1 VKIKLEKKKQKPSQL
16 KKNYTIVILNMKN
29 KILITIIGLI
39 IAISVNGQKPILF
52 IGATAHLGSGEVI
65 QNAAIS
71 IKNGKFDLVANAS
84 KIRIDPSAFDTI
96 YKIYGKHIYPSFILP
111 NTTLGITEIDAVRAS
126 HDYRETGGINPNIR
140 SLIAY
145 NTDSKLAKTVRTNGV
160 LIAQITPRGGLVSGQ
175 SSIMHLDGD
184 NWQDAALKPDDGIH
198 INWPNSYY
206 NTGWWAEPGE
216 TKKNKEYQNKI
227 SELEKLFSKAKA
239 YEASSNIM
247 DLKMESMKGLF
258 DGRKNLYIHA
268 NSASDM
274 RDAIDFTERHHVEN
288 MIIVGGEDAL
298 AISNILVEK
307 NISIIL
313 NRVHRLPKSQDSPVD
328 EPFKQAK
335 KLQDKG
341 VLFCLSYEGDME
353 AMGARNL
360 SFTAGTTISYG
371 QEYEKAV
378 QSITLNTA
386 KILGISDIVGS
397 IKKGKDATFFIS
409 SGDALDMRTNN
420 VEKAYI
426 QGVTV
431 DLNNHQKEL
440 FNKYK
445 NR

>member
-1 VKIKLEKKKQKPSQL
+1 MMNRLL
-16 KKNYTIVILNMKN
+16 TTIFIL
-29 KILITIIGLI
+29 LITIS
-39 IAISVNGQKPILF
+39 ANGQKPTLF
-52 IGATAHLGSGEVI
+52 IGATAHLGNGEVI

-71 IKNGKFDLVANAS
+71 IKNGEFDLVADAS
-84 KIRIDPSAFDTI
+84 MIRIDPSAFDTI
-96 YKIYGKHIYPSFILP
+96 YKIYGKHIYPSFIVP
-111 NTTLGITEIDAVRAS
+111 NTTLGITEIDQVRAS
-126 HDYRETGGINPNIR
+126 HDFNETGGINPNVR

-145 NTDSKLAKTVRTNGV
+145 NTDSKLVKTIRTNGV
-160 LIAQITPRGGLVSGQ
+160 LIAQVTPRGGLISGQ
-175 SSIMHLDGD
+175 SSIMYLNGE
-184 NWQDAALKPDDGIH
+184 NWEDAALKADDGIH

-216 TKKNKEYQNKI
+216 TEENKEYENKI

-239 YEASSNIM
+239 YESSINII

-258 DGRKNLYIHA
+258 DGTKNLYINA
-268 NSASDM
+268 NSASDIL
-274 RDAIDFTERHHVEN
+274 DAIDFSEKHLVRN
-288 MIIVGGEDAL
+288 IIIVGGEDAL
-298 AISNILVEK
+298 AIATILVEK
-307 NISIIL
+307 NIPVIL

-335 KLQDKG
+335 ELQDAG

-360 SFTAGTTISYG
+360 SFTAGTTIAYG

-386 KILGISDIVGS
+386 KILGIADIVGS
-397 IKKGKDATFFIS
+397 IESGKKATFFIS

-420 VEKAYI
+420 VEQAFI
-426 QGVTV
+426 NGIAI

-440 FNKYK
+440 FEKYK

>member
-1 VKIKLEKKKQKPSQL
+1 MT
-16 KKNYTIVILNMKN
+16 NRIVT
-29 KILITIIGLI
+29 TIIALI
-39 IAISVNGQKPILF
+39 VTISATGQKPTLF
-52 IGATAHLGSGEVI
+52 IGATAHLGNGTVI

-71 IKNGKFDLVANAS
+71 IKKGKFDLVADAS
-84 KIRIDPSAFDTI
+84 MIRIDPSAFDTI
-96 YKIYGKHIYPSFILP
+96 YKIYGKHIYPSFIVP
-111 NTTLGITEIDAVRAS
+111 NTTLGITEIDQVRAS
-126 HDYRETGGINPNIR
+126 HDYNETGEMNPNIR

-145 NTDSKLAKTVRTNGV
+145 NTDSKLAKTIRANGV
-160 LIAQITPRGGLVSGQ
+160 LIAQVTPRGGLVSGQ
-175 SSIMHLDGD
+175 SSIMHLDGN
-184 NWQDAALKPDDGIH
+184 NWEDAVIKSDDGIH

-216 TKKNKEYQNKI
+216 TKENKKYQNKI
-227 SELEKLFSKAKA
+227 NELQKLFSKAKA
-239 YEASSNIM
+239 YESSSKIM

-258 DGRKNLYIHA
+258 DGAKNLYIHA
-268 NSASDM
+268 NSGSDM
-274 RDAIDFTERHHVEN
+274 RDAIDFSKKYHVKN
-288 MIIVGGEDAL
+288 IIIIGGEDAL
-298 AISNILVEK
+298 SISAILVEK
-307 NISIIL
+307 NIPIIL

-335 KLQDKG
+335 KLNDAG

-360 SFTAGTTISYG
+360 SFTAGTTIAYG
-371 QEYEKAV
+371 LEYEKAV

-386 KILGISDIVGS
+386 EILGISDIVGS
-397 IKKGKDATFFIS
+397 IENGKNATFFIS

-420 VEKAYI
+420 VEQAFI
-426 QGVTV
+426 NGASI

>member
-1 VKIKLEKKKQKPSQL
+1 MMNRLL
-16 KKNYTIVILNMKN
+16 TTIFIL
-29 KILITIIGLI
+29 LITIS
-39 IAISVNGQKPILF
+39 ANGQKPTLF
-52 IGATAHLGSGEVI
+52 IGATAHLGNGEVI

-71 IKNGKFDLVANAS
+71 IKNGEFDLVANAS
-84 KIRIDPSAFDTI
+84 MIRIDPSAFDTI
-96 YKIYGKHIYPSFILP
+96 YKIYGKHIYPSFIVP
-111 NTTLGITEIDAVRAS
+111 NTTLGITEIDQVRAS
-126 HDYRETGGINPNIR
+126 HDFNETGGINPNVR

-145 NTDSKLAKTVRTNGV
+145 NTDSKLVKTIRTNGV
-160 LIAQITPRGGLVSGQ
+160 LIAQVTPRGGLISGQ
-175 SSIMHLDGD
+175 SSIMYLNGE
-184 NWQDAALKPDDGIH
+184 NWEDAALKADDGIH

-216 TKKNKEYQNKI
+216 TEENKEYENKI

-239 YEASSNIM
+239 YESSINII

-258 DGRKNLYIHA
+258 DGTKNLYIHA
-268 NSASDM
+268 NSASDI
-274 RDAIDFTERHHVEN
+274 RDAIDFSEKHLVRN
-288 MIIVGGEDAL
+288 IIIVGGEDAL
-298 AISNILVEK
+298 AIATILVEK
-307 NISIIL
+307 NIPVIL

-335 KLQDKG
+335 ELQDAG

-360 SFTAGTTISYG
+360 SFTAGTTIAYG

-386 KILGISDIVGS
+386 KILGIADIVGS
-397 IKKGKDATFFIS
+397 IESGKKATFFIS

-420 VEKAYI
+420 VEQAFI
-426 QGVTV
+426 NGIAI

-440 FNKYK
+440 FEKYR